1 MKAQEKERMK
11 MKNISHQEMIEMAM
25 ELGYNGEPIEAVYK
39 MCDTFQVSEEK
50 RKQLI
55 TAFEEGYF
63 DW

>member
-1 MKAQEKERMK
+1 MK